1 MKRLVF
7 CFDGTWNTLAAPIP
21 TNVVV
26 TAESVVPRASD
37 GTAQVIFYDEGVGT
51 KKWEQVRGGMFG
63 LGLVENMADAYRF
76 LIFNYTPGDEL
87 YVFGFSRG
95 AYTARSF
102 VGLLSN
108 CGILHRSQAARAG
121 EAIERYRAREKSPSY
136 LEAMMKFRA
145 DFAPDV
151 CISDDEDVWRVG
163 NCLGYVKESAHRL
176 RVTYLGVWD
185 TVGALGIP
193 KRFTLLNP
201 FSNNKKYEF
210 HDVSLSAF
218 VRSARHAVAID
229 ERRVDFVPTLWDN
242 LEELTRA
249 AGSDFSRE
257 DAPYQQKWFPGTHS
271 SVGGGGDRRGLS
283 DQAMDWVLDGARH
296 LGLQLDKSPR
306 SPIFKLTPDACE
318 YLEDAAEPG
327 LMYKAMN
334 AVSAA
339 DRLPGPAHL
348 FEVSMSARKRWKHKP
363 ENLKDKIAYR
373 PATLNG
379 VADALNA
386 LSDDDVG
393 LTVPDLKEGEFT
405 LYDVKTGD
413 NLSEIAKNKLGAGKF
428 WRLIYDAN
436 RDKLDHP
443 DRIYVGQVLRI
454 PSNPPAEVEAVVKP

>member
-37 GTAQVIFYDEGVGT
+37 STAQVIFYDEGVGT
-51 KKWEQVRGGMFG
+51 KKWEQIRGGMFG
-63 LGLVENMADAYRF
+63 LGLVDNMADAYRF
-76 LIFNYTPGDEL
+76 LIFNYTPGDEI

-108 CGILHRSQAARAG
+108 CGILHRSQAAKAG
-121 EAIERYRAREKSPSY
+121 DAIERYRARDKTPTYIES
-136 LEAMMKFRA
+136 MMKFRA
-145 DFAPDV
+145 DLAPDV
-151 CISDDEDVWRVG
+151 CISDDEDTWRVG
-163 NCLGYVKESAHRL
+163 NCQGYVKDSAHRL
-176 RVTYLGVWD
+176 RIAYLGVWD

-193 KRFTLLNP
+193 KRFTILSP
-201 FSNNKKYEF
+201 FNKKHEF
-210 HDVSLSAF
+210 HDTNLSAF

-229 ERRVDFVPTLWDN
+229 ERRTDFVPTLWDN
-242 LEELTRA
+242 LEELTKA

-257 DAPYQQKWFPGTHS
+257 DAPYQEKWFPGTHS

-296 LGLQLDKSPR
+296 LGLELDKSPR
-306 SPIFKLTPDACE
+306 SPIFKLKPDARE
-318 YLEDAAEPG
+318 YLEDTAEPG

-339 DRLPGPAHL
+339 DRLPGPKHL
-348 FEVSMSARKRWKHKP
+348 FEVSMSARKRWKDDPLK
-363 ENLKDKIAYR
+363 LKDKTAYR
-373 PATLNG
+373 PATLNR
-379 VADALNA
+379 VASALDT
-386 LSDDDVG
+386 LTDTDVG
-393 LTVPDLKEGEFT
+393 LAVPDLKDGEFT
-405 LYDVKTGD
+405 LYDVQTGD
-413 NLSEIAKNKLGAGKF
+413 NLSTIARQQCGAAKF
-428 WRLIYDAN
+428 WPLIYDAN

-443 DRIYVGQVLRI
+443 DRIYVGQALRI
-454 PSNPPAEVEAVVKP
+454 PNKVPTAEEPDIKP

>member
-26 TAESVVPRASD
+26 TAESVVPTASD

-51 KKWEQVRGGMFG
+51 KKWEQIRGGMFG

-76 LIFNYTPGDEL
+76 LIFNHTPGDEI

-108 CGILHRSQAARAG
+108 CGILHRSQAAKAG
-121 EAIERYRAREKSPSY
+121 DAIERYRARDKSPEY
-136 LEAMMKFRA
+136 AQAMLKFRA

-151 CISDDEDVWRVG
+151 CISDDEDAWRVG
-163 NCLGYVKESAHRL
+163 NCQGYVKDAAHRL
-176 RVTYLGVWD
+176 RITYLGVWD

-201 FSNNKKYEF
+201 FSDNKKYEF
-210 HDVSLSAF
+210 HDTSLSAF

-229 ERRVDFVPTLWDN
+229 ERRTDFVPTLWDN
-242 LEELTRA
+242 LEELTKA
-249 AGSDFSRE
+249 VGSDFSKE
-257 DAPYQQKWFPGTHS
+257 SAPYQEKWFPGTHS

-306 SPIFKLTPDACE
+306 SPIFKLKPDARE
-318 YLEDAAEPG
+318 YLEDTAEPG
-327 LMYKAMN
+327 MMYKAMN

-339 DRLPGPAHL
+339 DRLPGPSHL
-348 FEVSMSARKRWKHKP
+348 FQVSMSARKRWKDKP
-363 ENLKDKIAYR
+363 ENLKDKVAYR
-373 PATLNG
+373 SATLNR

-386 LSDDDVG
+386 LSDADVG
-393 LTVPDLKEGEFT
+393 LTAPNLKEGEFT
-405 LYDVKTGD
+405 LYDVKQGD
-413 NLSEIAKNKLGAGKF
+413 NLSDIAHDQLGASKF
-428 WRLIYDAN
+428 WRLIFEAN

-443 DRIYVGQVLRI
+443 DRIYVGQALRI
-454 PSNPPAEVEAVVKP
+454 PDKPPAAAGPEVKP

>member
-51 KKWEQVRGGMFG
+51 KKWEQLRGGMFG
-63 LGLVENMADAYRF
+63 LGVVENMADAYRF
-76 LIFNYTPGDEL
+76 LIFNYTPGDEI

-108 CGILHRSQAARAG
+108 CGILHRSQAAKAG
-121 EAIERYRAREKSPSY
+121 EAIERYRARDKSTSY
-136 LEAMMKFRA
+136 LEGMMKFRA
-145 DFAPDV
+145 HFAPDV
-151 CISDDEDVWRVG
+151 CITEDEDTWRVG
-163 NCLGYVKESAHRL
+163 NCQGYVKDSAHRL
-176 RVTYLGVWD
+176 RVRYLGVWD

-242 LEELTRA
+242 LEELTKA
-249 AGSDFSRE
+249 AGSDFSLE

-271 SVGGGGDRRGLS
+271 SVGGGGDRRSLS

-306 SPIFKLTPDACE
+306 SPIFKLKPDARE
-318 YLEDAAEPG
+318 YLEDTAEPG
-327 LMYKAMN
+327 MMYKAMN

-339 DRLPGPAHL
+339 DRLPGPSHL
-348 FEVSMSARKRWKHKP
+348 FEVSMSARKRW
-363 ENLKDKIAYR
+363 
-373 PATLNG
+373 
-379 VADALNA
+379 
-386 LSDDDVG
+386 
-393 LTVPDLKEGEFT
+393 
-405 LYDVKTGD
+405 
-413 NLSEIAKNKLGAGKF
+413 
-428 WRLIYDAN
+428 
-436 RDKLDHP
+436 RDKPIRWLIV
-443 DRIYVGQVLRI
+443 RRRSRGSQAR
-454 PSNPPAEVEAVVKP
+454 

>member
-7 CFDGTWNTLAAPIP
+7 CFDGTWNTLDAPRP

-26 TAESVVPRASD
+26 TAESVVPIASD

-63 LGLVENMADAYRF
+63 LGMVENMADAYRF
-76 LIFNYTPGDEL
+76 LIFNYTPGDEI

-108 CGILHRSQAARAG
+108 CGILHRSQAAKAG
-121 EAIERYRAREKSPSY
+121 DAIERYRRRETTPTYIES
-136 LEAMMKFRA
+136 MMKFRA

-151 CISDDEDVWRVG
+151 CISDEEDEWRVC
-163 NCLGYVKESAHRL
+163 NWQGYLKDSAHRL
-176 RVTYLGVWD
+176 RITYLGVWD

-193 KRFTLLNP
+193 ARFTLFNP
-201 FSNNKKYEF
+201 FNKKYEF

-229 ERRVDFVPTLWDN
+229 ERRKDFVPTLWDN
-242 LEELTRA
+242 LEELTKA
-249 AGSDFSRE
+249 SGSDFSRE

-283 DQAMDWVLDGARH
+283 DQAMDWILDGARH

-306 SPIFKLTPDACE
+306 SPIYKLKPDARE
-318 YLEDAAEPG
+318 YLEDTAEPG
-327 LMYKAMN
+327 IMYKAMN

-348 FEVSMSARKRWKHKP
+348 FEVSMSARKRWKDEP
-363 ENLKDKIAYR
+363 QNLKDGVAYR
-373 PATLNG
+373 PATLDG
-379 VADALNA
+379 VANLLNA
-386 LSDDDVG
+386 LTPVDVG
-393 LTVPDLKEGEFT
+393 LMAPDLKEGEFT
-405 LYDVKTGD
+405 LYDVQTGD
-413 NLSEIAKNKLGAGKF
+413 TLSGIAKDKYGAGKF
-428 WRLIYDAN
+428 WPVIFDAN
-436 RDKLDHP
+436 RDKLDHQ
-443 DRIYVGQVLRI
+443 DRIYVGQVLRL
-454 PSNPPAEVEAVVKP
+454 PKALPATEDGPEVGP